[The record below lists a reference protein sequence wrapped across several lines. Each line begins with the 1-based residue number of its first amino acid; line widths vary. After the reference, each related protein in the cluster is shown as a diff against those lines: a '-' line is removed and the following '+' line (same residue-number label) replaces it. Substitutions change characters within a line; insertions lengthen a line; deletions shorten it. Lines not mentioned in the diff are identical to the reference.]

1 MNNHFRVSFII
12 YKKFSGDMLLVSQ
25 NAENYDIVLPND
37 TVFRINLAWCNTIKE
52 LDEKL
57 SNNKKS
63 DFFIDLPVG
72 RIKPPNNRYTLD
84 DMIPIIKAHS
94 NVKFFAVSNVE
105 SKNDLIEF
113 LEKLPNSINIVPK
126 IESPNAVQNIDE
138 ICNALKTDKKIVML
152 DHDDLFSSIIRNK
165 DNKDSFQDCIK
176 KLVDYCQENN
186 IELLRTVGVVFSDDE
201 KRITQYEK

>member
-37 TVFRINLAWCNTIKE
+37 AVFRINLAWCNTIKE

-57 SNNKKS
+57 SNNKES

-113 LEKLPNSINIVPK
+113 LEKLPDSVNIIPK

-138 ICNALKTDKKIVML
+138 ICNALETEKKIVML

-165 DNKDSFQDCIK
+165 ENKDSFQDYIK
-176 KLVDYCQENN
+176 KLVNYCQENN

>member
-1 MNNHFRVSFII
+1 MIFVFLVSFII
-12 YKKFSGDMLLVSQ
+12 YKKISGIMLLVSQ
-25 NAENYDIVLPND
+25 NAGNYNIILPND
-37 TVFRINLAWCNTIKE
+37 TIFRINLAWCNNINE
-52 LDEKL
+52 LEEKL

-72 RIKPPNNRYTLD
+72 RIKPPNNKYTLD
-84 DMIPIIKAHS
+84 DMIPIIKTHS

-113 LEKLPNSINIVPK
+113 LEKLPPSINIVPK
-126 IESPNAVQNIDE
+126 IESPIAVQNIDE

-165 DNKDSFQDCIK
+165 DKKDSFQDCIK